1 MAAVLQRSAE
11 IDAIQVALA
20 DRVATPATDLVA
32 VYLPGL
38 DIAQHA
44 LLAATDGSLG
54 ASATAARVDALKD
67 YYVFLDRLLA
77 ASLRADPRQT
87 VFLVTEPGRVAA
99 SGEGLLAVVGAHA
112 ATGLS
117 IRPARGVD
125 VMPTIMHA
133 LGVPVSAQLAG
144 KPLTS
149 LFDDAFVTKFPV
161 RQVATYGPPSGGS
174 AERKGQPLDQEMIDR
189 LRSLGYVR

>member
-1 MAAVLQRSAE
+1 
-11 IDAIQVALA
+11 
-20 DRVATPATDLVA
+20 VA

-54 ASATAARVDALKD
+54 ASAAAARVDALKD

-77 ASLRADPRQT
+77 DALRPDARQT

-99 SGEGLLAVVGAHA
+99 SSEGLLAVVGAHA
-112 ATGLS
+112 ASGPSTQA
-117 IRPARGVD
+117 ARGVD
-125 VMPTIMHA
+125 VMPTIMQA
-133 LGVPVSAQLAG
+133 LGVPVSTQLAG
-144 KPLTS
+144 RPLTA
-149 LFDDAFVTKFPV
+149 LFDGAFVARFPV
-161 RQVATYGPPSGGS
+161 REVATYGPPSGES